1 MNESVEGQ
9 RSKVESGRPQNL
21 RHSTLDFRPA
31 GTTGAKRAR
40 AMIRNLQRHFRLFL
54 LYFGQYAKARLEY
67 RADFFSSVVASF
79 LGTAAAFGFLLIVFS
94 RVPAVQGWTFPE
106 MVFLYGFSLIPL
118 GIFNVFSWNLYLF
131 ADRYLIEGRFDR
143 VLLRPVASIFQVLFE
158 AFRLESL
165 QETLTGI
172 GAVVWAV
179 HRMGVRY
186 GPIDL
191 VLFVAWAVCGAVIYL
206 AIFVALTA
214 TSFWIE
220 DRIGISP
227 PIFNLMQFGRYPLTI
242 YDGWVRFTLSFVIPF
257 AFASFYPTAHF
268 LRHPE
273 FLREFWAVPFVAALT
288 LSLSLAVWKSGVA
301 RYHSTGS

>member
-1 MNESVEGQ
+1 MKS
-9 RSKVESGRPQNL
+9 
-21 RHSTLDFRPA
+21 
-31 GTTGAKRAR
+31 
-40 AMIRNLQRHFRLFL
+40 LQRHFRLFL
-54 LYFGQYAKARLEY
+54 LYFAQEATARLEY

-94 RVPAVQGWTFPE
+94 RVPAVQGWSYDE
-106 MVFLYGFSLIPL
+106 MIFLFGFSLIPL
-118 GIFNVFSWNLYLF
+118 GIFNVLSWNLYLF

-143 VLLRPVASIFQVLFE
+143 VLLRPVSSIFQVLFE

-172 GAVVWAV
+172 GAVAWAV
-179 HRMGVRY
+179 HRMGVHY

-273 FLREFWAVPFVAALT
+273 FLREFWAVPFVAILTLT
-288 LSLSLAVWKSGVA
+288 LSLALWKSGVA